1 MWRLHFFSHCG
12 FYCHTQGLGQL
23 ERTAWERLEKGPS
36 DIVSGASARS
46 AHEANLLRNRLIKA
60 MFHVDP
66 NGPTQWIRKWR
77 STSDQM

>member
-1 MWRLHFFSHCG
+1 MWRLRFLFA
-12 FYCHTQGLGQL
+12 FLVFIATL
-23 ERTAWERLEKGPS
+23 RAWTIEGPS